1 MWCWSHKKNVASQET
16 NLPKAKNYLSRTNV
30 QDFLSL
36 VTPRGFSLRGVMVFP
51 CLKKTNTSKF
61 QFNQTHRDSQTC
73 SKQVSLEFLIKSF
86 VGKQIT
92 F

>member
-16 NLPKAKNYLSRTNV
+16 NLPEAKNYLSRTNV
-30 QDFLSL
+30 QDFFKPCYSKRFFSPGCNGFPLSQ
-36 VTPRGFSLRGVMVFP
+36 
-51 CLKKTNTSKF
+51 KTNTSKF
-61 QFNQTHRDSQTC
+61 QFNQTHKDSQTC